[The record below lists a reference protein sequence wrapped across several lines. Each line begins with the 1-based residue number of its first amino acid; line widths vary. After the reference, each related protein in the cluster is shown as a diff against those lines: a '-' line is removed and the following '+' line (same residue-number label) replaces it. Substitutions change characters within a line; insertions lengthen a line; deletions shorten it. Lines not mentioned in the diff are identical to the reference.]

1 MIPKRLL
8 AVAML
13 VAALAPA
20 AARAQDDY
28 TFTAGLLGGFGGS
41 FDQSSDADL
50 DHRTIEVALG
60 MFTND
65 RTMTMVRFGELEFD
79 SDLSVEGLLDAELTF
94 LTLAG
99 EYRFRQPSYDYGVY
113 LGLGGYQLS
122 GFDPFEGEVDD
133 RGLGL
138 ALGFTGDFDLTRRL
152 SVVVEISAH
161 YAFLDHADLYGM
173 ALGGLAVHF

>member
-1 MIPKRLL
+1 LSPKRLL
-8 AVAML
+8 AVALL
-13 VAALAPA
+13 VVAVAPN
-20 AARAQDDY
+20 AARAQDDF

-41 FDQSSDADL
+41 FDDSSDADL
-50 DHRTIEVALG
+50 DHRAVEIAAG
-60 MFTND
+60 MVTND
-65 RTMTMVRFGELEFD
+65 RTLTMVRFGQLEFD

-94 LTLAG
+94 LTIAG

-113 LGLGGYQLS
+113 LGLGGYELS
-122 GFDPFEGEVDD
+122 GEDFFDGEVDD

-138 ALGFTGDFDLTRRL
+138 ALGFTGDFDLTRHL

-161 YAFLDHADLYGM
+161 YAFLDRADLYGL